1 MTVQTNDS
9 RDREVMV
16 KASCIR
22 PWGPAILR
30 GLAKKCPSCGKG
42 NLYGKF
48 LKINDH
54 CPHCG
59 EELYHHRADDAPP
72 YFTIFILGHILIP
85 LIFFVETVYRPAVWV
100 HLSIWIPLT
109 VIATLCLLPCVKGA
123 TLALQWALCMHGFEY
138 AAVCAPATPPD
149 DLTNGPAD

>member
-1 MTVQTNDS
+1 MTVQIKDS
-9 RDREVMV
+9 TDNEVMT
-16 KASCIR
+16 KKSCSR

-42 NLYGKF
+42 DLFGKF
-48 LKINDH
+48 LKINDY

-72 YFTIFILGHILIP
+72 YFTIFILGHILVP
-85 LIFFVETVYRPAVWV
+85 LIVFVEKVYRPEIWV
-100 HLSIWIPLT
+100 HLSIWFPLT
-109 VIATLCLLPCVKGA
+109 IIATLFLLPRVKGA

-138 AAVCAPATPPD
+138 AAVCAPAKPKE
-149 DLTNGPAD
+149 DLANSAAE